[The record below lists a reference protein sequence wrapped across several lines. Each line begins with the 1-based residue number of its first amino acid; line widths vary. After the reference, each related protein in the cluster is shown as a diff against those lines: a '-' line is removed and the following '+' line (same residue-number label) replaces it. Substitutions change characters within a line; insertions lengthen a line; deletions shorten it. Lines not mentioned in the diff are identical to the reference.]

1 MKEEI
6 EVDAKLLEEASEL
19 TGEQN
24 HQTIV
29 ENALQEMIQRRR
41 KLKGLEELAG
51 KIQFYEGYD
60 YKALRKTRYDA
71 P

>member
-1 MKEEI
+1 MNEEV

-24 HQTIV
+24 HRKIV
-29 ENALQEMIQRRR
+29 EDALQEMIQRRR
-41 KLKGLEELAG
+41 KLKGLEDLAG

-60 YKALRKTRYDA
+60 YKVLRKTRYDD